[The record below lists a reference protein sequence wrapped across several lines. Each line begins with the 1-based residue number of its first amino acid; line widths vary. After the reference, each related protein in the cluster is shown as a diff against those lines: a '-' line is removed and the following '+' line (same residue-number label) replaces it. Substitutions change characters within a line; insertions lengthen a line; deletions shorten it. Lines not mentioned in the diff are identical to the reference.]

1 MTASH
6 ANTKK
11 ENMHPADIN
20 CALIK
25 AGLNHKKIA
34 NRFGISSSTVRHIIT
49 GRAKSWRVAH
59 YIAEQSGY
67 SIDEIWPDQYHYEP
81 RETFKERC
89 ERCSA

>member
-1 MTASH
+1 MPTS
-6 ANTKK
+6 NKKTK

-34 NRFGISSSTVRHIIT
+34 THFDISSTTVRNVILGKVKVH
-49 GRAKSWRVAH
+49 RVAT
-59 YIAEQSGY
+59 YIAEKSGY
-67 SIDEIWPDQYHYEP
+67 AIDDIWPDQYNYTP

-89 ERCSA
+89 ERA